1 MSGQRSCNKVSP
13 RYRGWHDAV
22 SLRIGRAKSCY
33 TGWCGCILYM
43 SLPGATTSSLE
54 RLGQSFS
61 TSVHHDI
68 GLPYIH
74 LRTVPS
80 TNVFYL
86 IFTLYS
92 PSPAAF
98 GISHND
104 LSVNRDCLKCYAKR
118 SVTRNS
124 IDLEF
129 FFRILFLQNKILLHE
144 TAG

>member
-1 MSGQRSCNKVSP
+1 MSP

-33 TGWCGCILYM
+33 TGRCGCILYM

-74 LRTVPS
+74 LRAVHPPTYS
-80 TNVFYL
+80 TL
-86 IFTLYS
+86 LYS
-92 PSPAAF
+92 LEPAPAAF

-104 LSVNRDCLKCYAKR
+104 LSVNRNCLWEEVLREFR
-118 SVTRNS
+118 SVFN
-124 IDLEF
+124 F
-129 FFRILFLQNKILLHE
+129 FFVFCSYEIKYCYELWNCELESFL
-144 TAG
+144 

>member
-1 MSGQRSCNKVSP
+1 LSGQQSYNKVSL

-33 TGWCGCILYM
+33 TGRCGCILYM

-74 LRTVPS
+74 LRAVRPPTYS
-80 TNVFYL
+80 TLFYL
-86 IFTLYS
+86 NLRPPLSGS
-92 PSPAAF
+92 PTT
-98 GISHND
+98 IYQ
-104 LSVNRDCLKCYAKR
+104 LIEIVEKCQWEVYAK
-118 SVTRNS
+118 S
-124 IDLEF
+124 IDL
-129 FFRILFLQNKILLHE
+129 FRILFIQKYCYEIGSQNCVIFE
-144 TAG
+144 